1 MKTQK
6 TLLNVAATAVLMTA
20 GVVQAGPAVTVTVKH
35 LGATDSEPAV
45 YTVTNANETSTQQN
59 SQPKPKT
66 SIDVGE
72 SNTYTVQ
79 SLISPDTNYAHVR
92 YKIGDKT
99 CVFSTTFLNI
109 RSATGSK
116 IPQWKK
122 SATPSGGATCTAT
135 ITSTNYTDY
144 SWAVQFTMK

>member
-6 TLLNVAATAVLMTA
+6 ILLNVAATAVLMTT

-35 LGATDSEPAV
+35 LGATDSELAI
-45 YTVTNANETSTQQN
+45 YTITNANETSTQQN
-59 SQPKPKT
+59 SQPKPQASLKG
-66 SIDVGE
+66 GE
-72 SNTYTVQ
+72 SNNYIVQ

-116 IPQWKK
+116 TPQWKK
-122 SATPSGGATCTAT
+122 S
-135 ITSTNYTDY
+135 
-144 SWAVQFTMK
+144 

>member
-1 MKTQK
+1 MKRGK
-6 TLLNVAATAVLMTA
+6 TLFTTVAMAAAITA
-20 GVVQAGPAVTVTVKH
+20 GAAYGGPAVQVTVKH
-35 LGATDSEPAV
+35 LGASGSAPAV
-45 YTVTNANETSTQQN
+45 YTITNANETSTYQN
-59 SQPKPKT
+59 SRPKPDQEI
-66 SIDVGE
+66 SGG
-72 SNTYTVQ
+72 NTGFYTVQ
-79 SLISPDTNYAHVR
+79 SLISPDTNFATVR

-116 IPQWKK
+116 TPQWKK
-122 SATPSGGATCTAT
+122 SATPSGGASCTAT